1 MTMKT
6 LMIVTVIASVSMT
19 GNFVLTNMLIKSGEN
34 IKNAQQSAFNMI
46 DECAKSHNVYPES
59 CQIKAVNMSQKN
71 EANTANNNNFEM
83 LLPPRV

>member
-1 MTMKT
+1 MKA

-34 IKNAQQSAFNMI
+34 IQNAKQAAFLMI
-46 DECAKSHNVYPES
+46 DECAKVNNVYPES
-59 CQIKAVNMSQKN
+59 CQIKAVNVSAPDKIV
-71 EANTANNNNFEM
+71 EHKREEL